1 MADNTTEPKTLVADT
16 LGEGNG
22 NNDSD
27 AAAVRPPTSSTP
39 LVEADDPSSW
49 NSSNIVSEPHP
60 PITSPNVEPT
70 PALSSP
76 TRGRSPGEGAL
87 LQPRPAEVASPDSS
101 AVIRS
106 ASGQPRER
114 QGTQPSSS
122 RRSTTPT
129 RDPRMHHRN
138 QRRTSPSPSG
148 SRRAGIVGEVSGE
161 GGSNASPQPSPEL
174 NHQSVVLG
182 VGARE
187 LDVGQRCSD
196 ELEVSVPS
204 YQDYLTSDGQ
214 R

>member
-1 MADNTTEPKTLVADT
+1 MEPV
-16 LGEGNG
+16 
-22 NNDSD
+22 
-27 AAAVRPPTSSTP
+27 
-39 LVEADDPSSW
+39 
-49 NSSNIVSEPHP
+49 
-60 PITSPNVEPT
+60 
-70 PALSSP
+70 PASSSP
-76 TRGRSPGEGAL
+76 TRGRSPGEGAP
-87 LQPRPAEVASPDSS
+87 LQPRPAEGASPDSS
-101 AVIRS
+101 TAVRS
-106 ASGQPRER
+106 APGQPRER

-129 RDPRMHHRN
+129 RDPRMHHRD

-148 SRRAGIVGEVSGE
+148 SRRAGSVGEVSGE
-161 GGSNASPQPSPEL
+161 GGSNASPQPSTEL